1 METMQT
7 HIDRKHEFTRT
18 EIKETARELMA
29 ELGTAGISL
38 RGIARK
44 MDLTAPAIY
53 RYFPNLDDLITALI
67 VDDFNDLADNLE
79 TARASSVEAGMR
91 TQEQILAVLTA
102 YRKWAV
108 QKPVD
113 FQLIYG
119 NPIPGYVAPPE
130 ITVPAVIRGFRVI
143 VQLFAEAMAK
153 GDLVPTSEYS
163 KIPAPAREA
172 MERVTSVDGYDV
184 PVEAVYLATV
194 GWPMI
199 HGIIM
204 LELFN
209 HLQPMTGDVEVFYQT
224 QVVNLLK
231 SMGMKF

>member
-1 METMQT
+1 METMKT

-18 EIKETARELMA
+18 EIKDTARELMA

-38 RGIARK
+38 RGIARR

-67 VDDFNDLADNLE
+67 LDDFNDLADTLE
-79 TARASSVEAGMR
+79 AARATSVEAGKK
-91 TQEQILAVLTA
+91 TPEQILAVLNS
-102 YRKWAV
+102 YREWAL

-119 NPIPGYVAPPE
+119 NPIPGYVAPAE

-143 VQLFAEAMAK
+143 VQLMADAMAN
-153 GDLVPTSEYS
+153 GDLIPTPDYG
-163 KIPAPAREA
+163 KIPAPARAA
-172 MERVTSVDGYDV
+172 MEPITLINGYDV

-209 HLQPMTGDVEVFYQT
+209 HLQPMTGNVEVFYQT